1 MKKIAIV
8 QDWFTT
14 FAGSEKVVEQLLQLY
29 PQAELFSLIDFLP
42 QKDRAF
48 FGDKAVH
55 TSFLQ
60 KMPLAQKYY
69 RFYLP
74 LMPLAIEQID
84 LSGYELII
92 SSCHAVSKGVLTG
105 PEQLHISYIHTPMR
119 YAWDMQ
125 DEYLSGLGA
134 VQAALARLVLHYIR
148 SWDAVAANRP
158 DRLITNSK
166 FIARRIQ
173 KTYRRKADVIYP
185 PVDTDYFML
194 ADKQKEDFYLCASR
208 LVSYKRV
215 DLIAQTF
222 QNMPDKKLVIIGD
235 GEDAQKIK
243 RLCGPNITW
252 LGYQPAEVLRDYM
265 QRCRA
270 FVFAAKEDFGIMP
283 LEAQACG
290 TAVIAYGAGGV
301 SETVTPPSGV
311 GGAVNVDPTG
321 LLYPEQTVAAIQ
333 TAVMEFEQD
342 PGRFKAA
349 ACRRNAERFSNRRF
363 RDEIHQFVLSAWREF
378 ETKANS

>member
-290 TAVIAYGAGGV
+290 TAVIAYSAGGV
-301 SETVTPPSGV
+301 SETVTPPSGA
-311 GGAVNVDPTG
+311 GAAVNLDPTG
-321 LLYPEQTVAAIQ
+321 ILYPDQTVAAIQ
-333 TAVMEFEQD
+333 AAVEAFEQD

-349 ACRRNAERFSNRRF
+349 ACRRNAERFSNHRF
-363 RDEIHQFVLSAWREF
+363 RDEIHRFVLSAWHDF
-378 ETKANS
+378 EAKASS